1 MKQLRC
7 SLGLSCRPSDIHI
20 EWIFQEELQRIQRS
34 LDAQSEQLRA
44 ALASAKPDSNE
55 KHSPERTPD
64 DPSAQANSSET
75 GLENTLKKLDLANQ
89 EISRLKQMLQEWK
102 KYGNEWKHDSQ
113 IARARASDLQRRE
126 DELSAKV
133 KAAEESKVLLDT
145 EIQGLTNAL
154 ANQTVCSP
162 YFLRIA
168 TIPIFCLLGSGGAPT
183 YCLSRICETSSGT
196 RGHG

>member
-64 DPSAQANSSET
+64 DSSAQANSSKT

-154 ANQTVCSP
+154 ATQTVCSP
-162 YFLRIA
+162 YF
-168 TIPIFCLLGSGGAPT
+168 F
-183 YCLSRICETSSGT
+183 
-196 RGHG
+196 